1 MQHGFLQK
9 VVLSMIIGA
18 VAAGFIEFY
27 KNFVEGADNAL
38 NGKHKSVHMAT
49 PNPGPAH

>member
-9 VVLSMIIGA
+9 VVMCIIIGA
-18 VAAGFIEFY
+18 VAAGFVEFY

-38 NGKHKSVHMAT
+38 NGKHKPVHMVS
-49 PNPGPAH
+49 PNPSPAH